1 MGDTLEL
8 FRPLC
13 KGSVRVES
21 RTEKLTGDAGFLLLH
36 EALNRTALI
45 EALAV

>member
-13 KGSVRVES
+13 NGCKCPAKYILPLPRRNS
-21 RTEKLTGDAGFLLLH
+21 GDAFQSSKRG
-36 EALNRTALI
+36 AA
-45 EALAV
+45 